1 MLRDVGCLIWLRPVK
16 CQVPYYLRAGNYR
29 IGWYLY
35 KWMVLTD
42 LIIGQESVE
51 RCWLPVLVP
60 PCQVLTHLILGQEII
75 ELDDKSVE
83 RCWLPVLVPR
93 LVQVSTHLILGQEI
107 IALDDTYGY
116 MDLIVGKESV
126 ERCWLPV
133 LVPPDPIMQRL
144 HLIPCLS
151 HQYNVE

>member
-1 MLRDVGCLIWLRPVK
+1 MLIVCFGSALSSVK
-16 CQVPYYLRAGNYR
+16 CHLILGQEIIVLDE
-29 IGWYLY
+29 IHGWFFRPIF
-35 KWMVLTD
+35 
-42 LIIGQESVE
+42 IIGQESVE

-83 RCWLPVLVPR
+83 RCWLPVLVP
-93 LVQVSTHLILGQEI
+93 
-107 IALDDTYGY
+107 
-116 MDLIVGKESV
+116 
-126 ERCWLPV
+126 
-133 LVPPDPIMQRL
+133 PDPIMQRL

>member
-1 MLRDVGCLIWLRPVK
+1 MI
-16 CQVPYYLRAGNYR
+16 
-29 IGWYLY
+29 Y
-35 KWMVLTD
+35 KWTGPTA

-75 ELDDKSVE
+75 ELDDKSV
-83 RCWLPVLVPR
+83 LVPR
-93 LVQVSTHLILGQEI
+93 LLQVSTHLILGQEI